1 VDEIIAVV
9 TQLSVSVSVEEDAE
23 GPQTLIRLVG
33 EADASTPEL
42 GETLRAEVAK
52 KPRVLV
58 VDASKLTFIDS
69 AAIHQIVRAHRQLR
83 ADGGWLLLRNPGPEV
98 KRILQITGLGLVIPV
113 HPSLDEADT

>member
-1 VDEIIAVV
+1 V
-9 TQLSVSVSVEEDAE
+9 TQLSVSVSVEADAE

-33 EADASTPEL
+33 EADASTPAL